1 MARAPGKPAPDA
13 QLAASLPVSDADAA
27 APGKLDTAFLETLI
41 GYNARRAALTIIGKF
56 LERMAVYGVH
66 PVEFSVLSVI
76 AHNPGITSRQLCACL
91 GLLPPNLVTMLNQL
105 EQRDLV
111 VRQPHPHDGRAIALS
126 LSPNGQT
133 MMAEA
138 EATAYQLEIDATSAL
153 TDAQRTTLKRLLKLV
168 YAPPAKAK
176 PVARNGKPTTRS
188 RNGTPGA
195 TV

>member
-1 MARAPGKPAPDA
+1 MARAPGKDLQEP
-13 QLAASLPVSDADAA
+13 ASLPTPEAEAVV
-27 APGKLDTAFLETLI
+27 PGLLDTSFLETLI
-41 GYNARRAALTIIGKF
+41 GYNARRAALTIIGTF
-56 LERMAVYGVH
+56 MERMAVYGVR
-66 PVEFSVLSVI
+66 PVDFSVLSVI

-126 LSPNGQT
+126 LSVQGAA

-168 YAPPAKAK
+168 YAPPPKARAASRGPRPKAK
-176 PVARNGKPTTRS
+176 PKSADPD
-188 RNGTPGA
+188 GTA
-195 TV
+195 